1 MNVLSQ
7 VQRQRNRFEAADRKH
22 VEQYRNFLVN
32 HKKHVQE
39 YRKFIVNRKWETGCH
54 YDLEWPYL
62 TIPDM
67 IKDKI
72 INHYLKIQ

>member
-7 VQRQRNRFEAADRKH
+7 VQRQRIRFEAAD
-22 VEQYRNFLVN
+22 
-32 HKKHVQE
+32 KKHVQE
-39 YRKFIVNRKWETGCH
+39 YRKFLVNRKWETGCP

-72 INHYLKIQ
+72 INHYLKIL